1 MTNFRRTLRP
11 TATVGAVGALFALFC
26 VVAVERERRTAEREG
41 LVASRF
47 VPATSENAV
56 DKTGKS
62 DKNGENGKNGASVFV
77 PFDSPRA
84 QIAADRAVVE
94 FLRTTERR
102 DDSPEASGIRRA
114 RILEARRR
122 FATSDVAE
130 ERRLR
135 RVDDARAAADAVE
148 TLRAWTDAPDDG
160 EFADLSGSADADFSV
175 ESSCACVDGEN
186 AGRVLNDSS
195 DFNDSCDDF
204 DVDLAAASAFL
215 AELSDEPSASS
226 VPLAPLTA
234 LDDAGDFRDAVVF
247 LDANALTP
255 VPVAVEAVVWDAA
268 PRTVAVVG
276 AFQAA
281 FALFATF
288 GARFFCVDWARF
300 FSVWNVRRRG
310 NVASAAASTR
320 LLAFFERWGAARTL
334 ADLAVVRLLN

>member
-1 MTNFRRTLRP
+1 MRT
-11 TATVGAVGALFALFC
+11 TAAIGAVGAFFVLFC
-26 VVAVERERRTAEREG
+26 VVAVDRERRTAEREG

-47 VPATSENAV
+47 VPATSENVAG
-56 DKTGKS
+56 KTGES
-62 DKNGENGKNGASVFV
+62 GNNGASVFV

-84 QIAADRAVVE
+84 QTAADRAVVE

-160 EFADLSGSADADFSV
+160 EFADISVYNDADFSV
-175 ESSCACVDGEN
+175 DSSFSCVDLEN

-195 DFNDSCDDF
+195 DFDDSCDDF
-204 DVDLAAASAFL
+204 DVDLAAATAFL

-247 LDANALTP
+247 HDANALTP

-276 AFQAA
+276 VFQAA

-320 LLAFFERWGAARTL
+320 LLTFFERWGAARTL

>member
-1 MTNFRRTLRP
+1 MQT

-26 VVAVERERRTAEREG
+26 VVAVDRERRTAEREG
-41 LVASRF
+41 LVAARF
-47 VPATSENAV
+47 VPATSGNVV
-56 DKTGKS
+56 DKTGK
-62 DKNGENGKNGASVFV
+62 NVEIGKSGATVFV

-84 QIAADRAVVE
+84 QTAADRAVVE

-148 TLRAWTDAPDDG
+148 TLRAWTG
-160 EFADLSGSADADFSV
+160 EQTGDEFSEIFDCNGALSVAF
-175 ESSCACVDGEN
+175 SCADGEN
-186 AGRVLNDSS
+186 VGRVLDDSS
-195 DFNDSCDDF
+195 DFNDSCDVF
-204 DVDLAAASAFL
+204 DADLAAATAFL

-255 VPVAVEAVVWDAA
+255 VPVAVEAVVSDAA

-276 AFQAA
+276 AFQTA
-281 FALFATF
+281 FAFFATF

-300 FSVWNVRRRG
+300 FSVWNLRRRG
-310 NVASAAASTR
+310 NVVSAAASTR
-320 LLAFFERWGAARTL
+320 LLTFFERWGAARTL

>member
-1 MTNFRRTLRP
+1 MANFRRTLRT
-11 TATVGAVGALFALFC
+11 TAAVGAVGALFVLFC

-41 LVASRF
+41 LVAARSI
-47 VPATSENAV
+47 PAKSGNAV
-56 DKTGKS
+56 GKT
-62 DKNGENGKNGASVFV
+62 DKNGEIGKNGASVFV

-84 QIAADRAVVE
+84 QTAADRAVAE

-102 DDSPEASGIRRA
+102 ADSPETLALRRA

-148 TLRAWTDAPDDG
+148 TLRAWANVPDDG
-160 EFADLSGSADADFSV
+160 EFDDISNLNAVSSV
-175 ESSCACVDGEN
+175 DISFSCADSEKN
-186 AGRVLNDSS
+186 GRDLADSS
-195 DFNDSCDDF
+195 DFNGVF
-204 DVDLAAASAFL
+204 DADLAAATAFL

-234 LDDAGDFRDAVVF
+234 LDGAGDFRDAVVF

-255 VPVAVEAVVWDAA
+255 APVAVEAVVWNAA

-276 AFQAA
+276 AFQTA

-300 FSVWNVRRRG
+300 FGVWSVGRRES
-310 NVASAAASTR
+310 VASEASSTR
-320 LLAFFERWGAARTL
+320 LLSSFERWGATRTL
-334 ADLAVVRLLN
+334 ADLSVVRLLN